1 MTIGLAVTA
10 TMPPPLLFADG
21 QSSESVEVELGDL
34 KGLFSTVAPPS
45 LEGLAKQDLCESLS
59 LPDAARVRSR
69 SLQRSH
75 KQRQREDYLQK
86 FLQHHNLKS
95 VDESVTLAGEEVYPI
110 HLAAASGL
118 YKILRLILNESV
130 DPGQKTSLGRTAL
143 DMAKAQKP
151 DASTCEVLEILKYP
165 VRTQSMR
172 NFMRCSDSQLT
183 TKHGYSKEVR
193 LCASQVVEL

>member
-1 MTIGLAVTA
+1 MTIGWAVTA

-21 QSSESVEVELGDL
+21 QLSESVEVELGDL

-75 KQRQREDYLQK
+75 KQRRREDYLQK

-143 DMAKAQKP
+143 DMAKAQKR
-151 DASTCEVLEILKYP
+151 DVSTCEVLEILKYP

>member
-1 MTIGLAVTA
+1 
-10 TMPPPLLFADG
+10 
-21 QSSESVEVELGDL
+21 
-34 KGLFSTVAPPS
+34 
-45 LEGLAKQDLCESLS
+45 
-59 LPDAARVRSR
+59 
-69 SLQRSH
+69 
-75 KQRQREDYLQK
+75 LQK
-86 FLQHHNLKS
+86 FLQHYNLKS

-151 DASTCEVLEILKYP
+151 DVSTCEVLEILKYP

-183 TKHGYSKEVR
+183 TEHGYSKEVR